1 MIRVFWTA
9 LADSGGFSLVLYGGA
24 SFLHD
29 TWVPGWV
36 FLTWF
41 CCFPSRR
48 MMFQSEFD
56 FKNRKIWEN
65 PRKSSKIIENHGK
78 PTKLCEIHYF
88 CTQTSFL
95 WTQRVELELLDTLFR
110 FRLRKN
116 SPDSWVSEAGL
127 SRLKILTRNSKKW
140 EPFRIYSAHTK
151 MITKSNMK
159 KKFLYGVDRT
169 WQPQWIF
176 SKGKMSCRVCF
187 SDGKSA
193 QISFPQW

>member
-1 MIRVFWTA
+1 MLLFPWYLIIFPKSMVRVLWTA

-41 CCFPSRR
+41 CCFPSWR

-56 FKNRKIWEN
+56 FKNRKISEN

-88 CTQTSFL
+88 CTHTSFL
-95 WTQRVELELLDTLFR
+95 YTQRAELELLDTLFR

-116 SPDSWVSEAGL
+116 SPDSWVWEAGL
-127 SRLKILTRNSKKW
+127 SRLKTLTQNSKSENPFAFIVRIQKW
-140 EPFRIYSAHTK
+140 SLKVTW
-151 MITKSNMK
+151 K
-159 KKFLYGVDRT
+159 KTFLYLGNYSVVEDR
-169 WQPQWIF
+169 PDI
-176 SKGKMSCRVCF
+176 
-187 SDGKSA
+187 
-193 QISFPQW
+193 